1 MLATRAG
8 DDHQRAAVS
17 GLPTSTLGRT
27 GIRVT
32 KLGFGAMELRRRLDP
47 AAVERLLHGVLDAG
61 INLIDTA
68 PDYGRS
74 EEHIGS
80 WLSHRRDEF
89 FLASKCGCPVGR
101 PDPPPGQRREHFFD
115 RANVRA
121 GVEQSLRRM
130 QTDRLDLVQFHNNP
144 TRSTLEANDSVAEL
158 LTLRDE
164 GKIRFLGM
172 SGTLP
177 NLADHI
183 EMGVFDVFQVPYSAV
198 DRKHEGAIS
207 DVAGREPARSSG
219 AESRKGCASP
229 RRSSEPRLPTSCRTC
244 RRWSSCSGS
253 RSVTPTC
260 TRRSWAPPIMATSS
274 PTWLP
279 PRREACPP
287 MCTARQGNASSR
299 PRLQSAAVT
308 RRNVAGME
316 VASLLGLLFC
326 PLKRASNSFCRSAAR
341 PFASAASNAFM
352 VGP

>member
-1 MLATRAG
+1 MLATSAG
-8 DDHQRAAVS
+8 DDHERAAVS

-47 AAVERLLHGVLDAG
+47 AAVERLLQGVLDAG

-74 EEHIGS
+74 EEHIGR

-144 TRSTLEANDSVAEL
+144 SRSTLEANDSVAEL

-183 EMGVFDVFQVPYSAV
+183 AMGVFDVFQLPYSAV
-198 DRKHEGAIS
+198 DRKHESAIS
-207 DVAGREPARSSG
+207 DVARAGAGTIIRGGVAQGLRESAPFERAAPADLLQDM
-219 AESRKGCASP
+219 SP
-229 RRSSEPRLPTSCRTC
+229 MEFMLRFTISHPDVHTTIV
-244 RRWSSCSGS
+244 G
-253 RSVTPTC
+253 
-260 TRRSWAPPIMATSS
+260 
-274 PTWLP
+274 
-279 PRREACPP
+279 
-287 MCTARQGNASSR
+287 TADHGHLVA
-299 PRLQSAAVT
+299 
-308 RRNVAGME
+308 NVA
-316 VASLLGLLFC
+316 A
-326 PLKRASNSFCRSAAR
+326 
-341 PFASAASNAFM
+341 ASAGGLPADVYRKARERFVAPKS
-352 VGP
+352 